1 MSSGNVAINREIAKE
16 VRNGIVY
23 QVLPEIEYVEQMHP
37 LFSTVSPIKCQ
48 ICNNPLFG
56 NQHYERIIITS
67 YGNIIVPTTYWIC
80 KNPNCAK
87 HHTDT
92 IIGVT
97 GSANYS
103 DEYNEKMQSVRYN
116 GRCTLWKSHTVGE
129 IFTEGLTDISG
140 RAPCPT
146 TLWKYEQI
154 RGKVSAQELQE
165 QEINFNGTLYIDG
178 YWVKTGWRK
187 YIEAQ
192 LGRKFTDHEWK
203 IFRHKVIYVVATEDK
218 VILDFQ
224 ITNRMPSF
232 IELVPLMNR
241 IKNRLPEEDI
251 LKIVSDEDDAII
263 GSVEMIF
270 PKVSH
275 SFCVFHQLQNVTKK
289 YLDEFKEI
297 NKIPSDDL
305 KLYGLAKDLIVAET
319 VIESTIYYQKILEIA
334 SSIELSKASEK
345 VISYIK
351 KVYSQNE
358 KLLKKGFTPET
369 NNVME
374 QLFSL
379 ISDIFTQAR
388 SFKINKGLYNFCC
401 NLFTIF
407 NRSCFK
413 TGEWKGFSPIDRA
426 KIKFR

>member
-1 MSSGNVAINREIAKE
+1 MPSGNVTINREIAKE
-16 VRNGIVY
+16 VQDGIVY
-23 QVLPEIEYVEQMHP
+23 QVLPEIEHERQMHS
-37 LFSTVSPIKCQ
+37 LFTTISPIKCQ
-48 ICNNPLFG
+48 ICGCNLFA

-80 KNPNCAK
+80 NNPDCAK

-92 IIGVT
+92 ILGVT

-103 DEYNEKMQSVRYN
+103 DEYNEKMQCVRYN

-129 IFTEGLTDISG
+129 IFTEGLTDILG

-154 RGKVSAQELQE
+154 RGKISAQELQK

-178 YWVKTGWRK
+178 HWVKTGWRK

-192 LGRKFTDHEWK
+192 LGRKLTDREWK
-203 IFRHKVIYVVATEDK
+203 IFRYKVIYVVATEDK

-241 IKNRLPEEDI
+241 IKNRLPERDI

-270 PKVSH
+270 PNIAH
-275 SFCVFHQLQNVTKK
+275 SFCVFHQLENVTKK
-289 YLDEFKEI
+289 YLDEFKDI
-297 NKIPSDDL
+297 NEIPSDEL
-305 KLYGLAKDLIVAET
+305 KLYGLAKNLILAGT
-319 VIESTIYYQKILEIA
+319 VIESAICYQNILEIV
-334 SSIELSKASEK
+334 SSMELSKASEK

-351 KVYSQNE
+351 KVYSKNE

-374 QLFSL
+374 QLFAL
-379 ISDIFTQAR
+379 ISDIITQAR
-388 SFKINKGLYNFCC
+388 SFKNNDGLSNFCY
-401 NLFTIF
+401 NLFVFF
-407 NRSCFK
+407 NKSCFN
-413 TGEWKGFSPIDRA
+413 TGEWKDFSPLYRA
-426 KIKFR
+426 KIKFG